1 MISAVVMIVTSKA
14 EAEYS
19 KNSTEMRT
27 LVWFRG
33 KDLRVADHAPL
44 AEAVRRGGQAGEV
57 IPLFVIDPYFF
68 APERAREL
76 PHRMQY
82 LVESLAEL
90 ASSIEKLGSRL
101 LTVEGKSID
110 VVPQIAR
117 RLKVDRVVGYRW
129 TEPLGVERDERLRA
143 ALDPI
148 AFDLYEGET
157 LAPPGEV
164 LTGSKTPFAVFTPF
178 ANAFLKTVEVPVSRR
193 APKQLP
199 PLPAMPR
206 SITTKKVP
214 SLDDLGIEHNP
225 QLLRG
230 GEAAARARL
239 QKFLKGH
246 AGSRYDV
253 GRDQMGEDGTS
264 RISQDLKFG
273 TLSIRAAWSF
283 ASEALIEAPKA
294 RRIFLNELLWREFAY
309 YILFHHPRVL
319 REPFKLAW
327 KKFPWRRDEPGWRAW
342 VEGRTGYPVVDASA
356 RQLLA
361 TGFVHNRARMISA
374 SFLTKH
380 LLIDFRDGEAHY
392 LKYLTDGD
400 WAANDLG
407 WQWSTGCGV
416 DAQPYFRVFNPVLQG
431 EKFDPDGAYVR
442 RWVPELAGLGARFIH
457 QPWEAPEK
465 ELERAGVALGRTYPR
480 PIVDHAFARKRFLSV
495 AEGHLASEKKPTS
508 SR

>member
-1 MISAVVMIVTSKA
+1 L
-14 EAEYS
+14 
-19 KNSTEMRT
+19 RT

-44 AEAVRRGGQAGEV
+44 ADAAAQSGEV
-57 IPLFVIDPYFF
+57 IPLFVLDPYFF
-68 APERAREL
+68 APERAKEL

-90 ASSIEKLGSRL
+90 AESIEKLGSRL
-101 LTVEGKSID
+101 IVVEGKAID
-110 VVPQIAR
+110 VIPKIAR
-117 RLKVDRVVGYRW
+117 TLKVDRVVGYRW
-129 TEPLGVERDERLRA
+129 TEPIGVERDRRIRA
-143 ALDPI
+143 ALGEGVP
-148 AFDLYEGET
+148 FDLYEGET
-157 LAPPGEV
+157 LAPPGQV
-164 LTGSKTPFAVFTPF
+164 LTGSETPFAVFTPF
-178 ANAFLKTVEVPVSRR
+178 ANAFLKSVKVPVSRR

-199 PLPAMPR
+199 PLPPQMIKEARIP
-206 SITTKKVP
+206 SIE
-214 SLDDLGIEHNP
+214 DLGIEHNP
-225 QLLRG
+225 GIVKG
-230 GEAAARARL
+230 GEAAARLRL
-239 QKFLKGH
+239 RKFLKGPG
-246 AGSRYDV
+246 AKYDV

-273 TLSIRAAWSF
+273 TLSIRAAWNF
-283 ASEALIEAPKA
+283 ASEALIDKSPKA

-319 REPFKLAW
+319 DEPYKPTW
-327 KKFPWRRDEPGWRAW
+327 KKFPWRKNDDAGWRAW
-342 VEGRTGYPVVDASA
+342 TLGTTGYPIVDASA
-356 RQLLA
+356 RQLLL

-380 LLIDFRDGEAHY
+380 LLIDFREGEAHY

-431 EKFDPDGAYVR
+431 EKFDPNGAYVR
-442 RWVPELAGLGARFIH
+442 RWVPELADLPTRYIH

-465 ELERAGVALGRTYPR
+465 ELTRAGVVLGKTYPR
-480 PIVDHAFARKRFLSV
+480 PIVDHAFARQRFLSA
-495 AEGHLASEKKPTS
+495 AEGHLGSSDKKPKKQASKKS
-508 SR
+508 SRK